1 MPRLFQC
8 SQRLRHCIRTKLC
21 LLMLAGL
28 SSFAALAA
36 PTDLP
41 VPDLAELPGND
52 CDKPVLLPARAQME
66 KELQAYLRLSEQ
78 TLAMRATAI
87 RLYHELQAKQQQ
99 KLPLSGEDLRI
110 IQQGAADLLAQ
121 RAELLDIALAHEC
134 WTKVAPESGEAGDI
148 RRAGVLMSL
157 SAALTLYDNYL
168 SAISLYRDD
177 PKLRQKLN
185 RGDKGFNIPANELM
199 RVDRMF
205 SSPENRRR
213 IRQAIYWYRQHT
225 RVERPPFEGYDYL
238 LQSIEQSPFYHMAQQ
253 RQNPVAMLGNAF
265 KMAGTFTIDAIAGLK
280 TEGTHFSSLLFGNT
294 VGLVETRR
302 GKLDKRP
309 EVLTRIGGKIQA
321 GDILLEKTPFRLTDS
336 FIPGHWGHAAL
347 WIGTEA
353 ELKELDLWDHPLVSA
368 RHAEI
373 RAGRSVIEAL
383 RSGVEMN
390 SLPRFLNIDDLA
402 ILRQPG
408 LSPDKRREMLLQA
421 LRQVGK
427 AYDFNFDAESTDR
440 IFCSKLVYMTH
451 ADITWPTSRI
461 MGRFTVSPDDIAKRA
476 VIDPVL
482 ELVLLYHDGK
492 EIGEEREKTMAGL
505 LALE

>member
-1 MPRLFQC
+1 M
-8 SQRLRHCIRTKLC
+8 TLC
-21 LLMLAGL
+21 LLMLASI
-28 SSFAALAA
+28 SSSAILAA
-36 PTDLP
+36 PAGP
-41 VPDLAELPGND
+41 FVPDLSSPPGND
-52 CDKPVLLPARAQME
+52 CGKPVVLPARAQMD
-66 KELQAYLRLSEQ
+66 KELQTYLRLSEQ
-78 TLAMRATAI
+78 ALAMRATAI
-87 RLYHELQAKQQQ
+87 RLYHELQAKQRQ
-99 KLPLSGEDLRI
+99 KIPLSGEDLRV

-121 RAELLDIALAHEC
+121 RSELLDIALAREC

-168 SAISLYRDD
+168 SAVSLYRDNA
-177 PKLRQKLN
+177 KLRRKLN

-199 RVDRMF
+199 RIDRMF

-213 IRQAIYWYRQHT
+213 IRQAIYWHRQHA
-225 RVERPPFEGYDYL
+225 RVEQPPFEGYGYL

-253 RQNPVAMLGNAF
+253 RQNPVSALGNAF
-265 KMAGTFTIDAIAGLK
+265 KKASTFTIDAIAGLR

-302 GKLDKRP
+302 GKLDRRP
-309 EVLTRIGGKIQA
+309 DVFDRIDGKIQA
-321 GDILLEKTPFRLTDS
+321 GDILLEKTPFRLTDT

-353 ELKELDLWDHPLVSA
+353 ELKGLDVWDHPLVRA

-373 RAGRSVIEAL
+373 RAGKSVLEAL
-383 RSGVEMN
+383 RSGVELN
-390 SLPRFLNIDDLA
+390 SLPHFMNIDDLA

-408 LSPDKRREMLLQA
+408 LPVEKRREMLLQA

-427 AYDFNFDAESTDR
+427 TYDFNFDAESTDR

-451 ADITWPTSRI
+451 ADITWPTSRV

-476 VIDPVL
+476 VVDPVL
-482 ELVLLYHDGK
+482 EIVLLYHDGK
-492 EIGEEREKTMAGL
+492 EIDEEKEKAMASL
-505 LALE
+505 LAPD